1 MFNNNHKIFDNKGY
15 LDSNRGNF
23 SPFKVINSDNITMK
37 GVSRELLAIP
47 FKNGIPQDIVNMY
60 PEKNY
65 NFNADFVVELPKFQ
79 DGNTFNNSYNPFIPN
94 DSADSRNPFNL
105 NNPLGLNNA
114 GVGLFNQQ
122 RQRQIDNVQ
131 PLITPKQFGIRKP
144 QIFPPSNF
152 GENVFQPIPTP
163 DEFGIVKPQ
172 TFPPDFTQTGQPIT
186 GGTEGLTPSAEEQA
200 RVNRISQTNLDTQN
214 NNQNNYLNSIL
225 QDPFLRADIGLDTS
239 LFKAGQSFGF
249 NAEGLGISPEAQRR
263 AKTGNIF
270 RGVGAV
276 GKSVLNIGRLVGAGL
291 GYQNRLQEA
300 LTESNENQRQTIANS
315 YRFENGG
322 LLQFLQDGGVVSEL
336 PPEKALTGE
345 FITGL
350 PEHAEEK
357 ANAEL
362 ENKEYIKHP
371 NGDVQQVVG
380 KTHEKGGEKVELEN
394 GTIVISDNLK
404 LGGEGAK
411 QCNKEY
417 DMKLKANDTYA
428 DAVAKF
434 TSKIGLKKL
443 NEEQEALFVR
453 LKKEDDTKDETTSN
467 LNKEFLSGRIKE
479 IEDDK
484 KALETKRI
492 EFVDYVFA
500 KQENAKGNTEEVL
513 KYENGG
519 IIKDKRFIELRKKHN
534 LSEEQAIEIYNTL
547 IEGGVKKL
555 QDGGGFNFASL
566 NPNTQS
572 IFGKQSANV
581 DNPNAFGNIDVNKS
595 VAAYER
601 LFPELLNKH
610 FIKDEQGLYTPREG
624 ADTVKK
630 FQIDYNEFVTDSSNY
645 LIELGAN
652 QKEVN
657 DYTNTIR
664 FLADNPNA
672 VRGIDNK
679 LGQFTTTRSGFK
691 RDIVTQE
698 QLQRLNKEGIYTGR
712 QALKNKDK
720 AIRLLGQ
727 EGYENV
733 IQGLDKHTSADFTI
747 GQVQGATK
755 NQIEQQIKGAG
766 ITNKQTPITPLNIEQ
781 NKSITGLPFLPDQS
795 VTPPSGVQPHA
806 LINRY
811 YQRLDPVEI
820 TNEEN
825 LKEIFRSQNFMA
837 NQLDQLPDSQR
848 RAALANTL
856 ANTQENINKSTV
868 QTNIAN
874 ARNRQATEQFN
885 IGQTNREEDA
895 RAGDLLNFER
905 RQLTALAKT
914 QADLDNYFD
923 FNRRVKLGNFNTLS
937 KINTLNN
944 LYDNF
949 NVGTFG
955 EVQFDPTQSV
965 QFTAPKQR

>member
-37 GVSRELLAIP
+37 GVSQELLAIP
-47 FKNGIPQDIVNMY
+47 FKNGIPQNIVNMY
-60 PEKNY
+60 PENNY
-65 NFNADFVVELPKFQ
+65 KFNADFVVELPKFQ
-79 DGNTFNNSYNPFIPN
+79 DGNTFNNPFIPN
-94 DSADSRNPFNL
+94 SARNPLDL
-105 NNPLGLNNA
+105 NNPLGLNNIA
-114 GVGLFNQQ
+114 DGRGLFSQQ

-131 PLITPKQFGIRKP
+131 LITPEQFGIRKP
-144 QIFPPSNF
+144 ETFTPGTF
-152 GENVFQPIPTP
+152 GENRLFDPTP
-163 DEFGIVKPQ
+163 EEFGIRRPQ
-172 TFPPDFTQTGQPIT
+172 TFPPDFSQTGQQIT

-200 RVNRISQTNLDTQN
+200 RVNQISQGNLDAQN
-214 NNQNNYLNSIL
+214 NNQNFNF
-225 QDPFLRADIGLDTS
+225 QDPFLGADIGLNTS

-249 NAEGLGISPEAQRR
+249 NTEGLGLSPEAQRR
-263 AKTGNIF
+263 ARTGNIF

-276 GKSVLNIGRLVGAGL
+276 GKSVLNIGRLVGAGF
-291 GYQNRLQEA
+291 GHQNRLQEA
-300 LTESNENQRQTIANS
+300 LAESNENQRQVIANS

-322 LLQFLQDGGVVSEL
+322 LLQFLQNGGVVSAL
-336 PPEKALTGE
+336 SPEKALTGE

-350 PEHAEEK
+350 PDHAEEK

-362 ENKEYIKHP
+362 EVNEYIKHP
-371 NGDVQQVVG
+371 NDDVQQVVG
-380 KTHEKGGEKVELEN
+380 KTHEKGGEKVELES

-411 QCNKEY
+411 QCNKQY
-417 DMKLKANDTYA
+417 DMKLKASDTYA

-434 TSKIGLKKL
+434 TAKIGLKKL

-453 LKKEDDTKDETTSN
+453 LKKEDDTQDETTSN

-479 IEDDK
+479 IEDEK
-484 KALETKRI
+484 KALDIKRI

-500 KQENAKGNTEEVL
+500 KQQGAKGDTDEIL

-534 LSEEQAIEIYNTL
+534 LSEEQAMEIYNTFVKG
-547 IEGGVKKL
+547 EVKKL
-555 QDGGGFNFASL
+555 QDGGNFSFASL

-572 IFGKQSANV
+572 IFNKQSANV

-595 VAAYER
+595 VSTYER

-610 FIKDEQGLYTPREG
+610 FIKNEQGVYEPREG
-624 ADTVKK
+624 DDTIRK
-630 FQIDYNEFVTDSSNY
+630 FQTDYNEFVADSSNY

-657 DYTNTIR
+657 DYVNNIR
-664 FLADNPNA
+664 FLSDNPNA

-691 RDIVTQE
+691 RDVVTQE
-698 QLQRLNKEGIYTGR
+698 QLQKLNKEGIYTGR
-712 QALKNKDK
+712 QALRNKAK
-720 AIRLLGQ
+720 AIKLLGQ
-727 EGYENV
+727 EGYDNV
-733 IQGLDKHTSADFTI
+733 VKGLDKHTSADFTI
-747 GQVQGATK
+747 GQVQGAQVTPVA
-755 NQIEQQIKGAG
+755 QPTSTE
-766 ITNKQTPITPLNIEQ
+766 QTPITPLNIEQ
-781 NKSITGLPFLPDQS
+781 RNRSVTGLPFLPDQS
-795 VTPPSGVQPHA
+795 VTPPGGVQPHA
-806 LINRY
+806 LINRF

-856 ANTQENINKSTV
+856 ATTQENINRSTV

-914 QADLDNYFD
+914 QADIDNYFD
-923 FNRRVKLGNFNTLS
+923 FNRRVRLGNFNTLS

-944 LYDNF
+944 LYENF

-965 QFTAPKQR
+965 QFTAPKQI